1 MPDGVEYADS
11 GGTAPGAAAP
21 DGDRQ
26 AAADGPDTEQLRLL
40 IQRYRRLF
48 DRKYSEVLWQGR
60 WCLLLQS

>member
-1 MPDGVEYADS
+1 MPDGMEYADS

-48 DRKYSEVLWQGR
+48 DQLSR
-60 WCLLLQS
+60 